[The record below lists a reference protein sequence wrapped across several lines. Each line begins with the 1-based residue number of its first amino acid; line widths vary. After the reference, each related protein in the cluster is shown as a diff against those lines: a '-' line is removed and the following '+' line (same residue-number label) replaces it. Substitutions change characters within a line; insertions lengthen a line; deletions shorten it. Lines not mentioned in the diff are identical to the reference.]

1 MSLIPERGYG
11 MLGELIECFLAR
23 TFFRMEDCAF
33 DKMTFFYRKH
43 LLSSECCFL
52 ARRIPQNPIVLFFGQ
67 KSKSFGVL
75 AKDFKNST
83 EKKDK
88 FLFSKTKRPKHFS
101 FFFLILFKN

>member
-23 TFFRMEDCAF
+23 TFVRMEDCAF

-83 EKKDK
+83 EKKISFCFQK
-88 FLFSKTKRPKHFS
+88 PRGPNIFPFS
-101 FFFLILFKN
+101 F